1 MDREEELLKQAVKR
15 LNVKLLGT
23 VFGFVLGFGLFLA
36 TNILI
41 IKGGTVVGP
50 HLALLNQF
58 FPGYR
63 VSFLGSLIGFVYG
76 FGTGF
81 LMGALLGVVYN
92 QIAPG

>member
-1 MDREEELLKQAVKR
+1 VDREEELLKQAVMR

-23 VFGFVLGFGLFLA
+23 VFGLVLGFGLFLA

-41 IKGGTVVGP
+41 IKGGPVVGP

-63 VSFLGSLIGFVYG
+63 VSFLGSLIGFIYG